1 MNEAALT
8 FAAHD
13 TLTDFS
19 VEDVAVAVTE
29 VGAARATG
37 GADTETAVARLVV
50 VPSPNSPELF
60 LPQH

>member
-1 MNEAALT
+1 VNDDALA

-13 TLTDFS
+13 TLIDFK
-19 VEDVAVAVTE
+19 VDEVAVAETD
-29 VGAARATG
+29 VGVARATG
-37 GADTETAVARLVV
+37 GADTETAVARIVV